1 MATLNTLL
9 LDQTAWDLVL
19 DSSGNIALAR
29 PAYAVAQDVAS
40 ALRLFL
46 GELWYDQTKGIPYFQ
61 EILGQLPPASLITGY
76 LERAALAVSG
86 VVSATCIISSFS
98 DRAIIGELRFVDENG
113 AQNAINF

>member
-1 MATLNTLL
+1 MTMLNTLL

-19 DSSGNIALAR
+19 DSSGNIALAK
-29 PAYAVAQDVAS
+29 PAYSVAQDVAS

-61 EILGQLPPASLITGY
+61 EILGQLPPASLIAGY
-76 LERAALAVSG
+76 LERAAMEVSG
-86 VVSATCIISSFS
+86 VVSAVCVINSFL
-98 DRAIIGELRFVDENG
+98 DRAIIGELRFVDESG